1 LFQSHYKQLVPGHGP
16 AVEGEQTGRAYF
28 KRMYDYLEDFYGH
41 LLEVKSGQKN
51 ADEVA
56 SHMLH
61 SPYATLD
68 KTRMVQRNINKF
80 LTGRWYSMQLSL
92 TQRKIAGLIRM
103 IPEHLQNPPLSS
115 FKKGGISCTQ
125 FIILRRSHD
134 VTPLLKKGVR
144 GDLDKDALKP
154 LCST

>member
-1 LFQSHYKQLVPGHGP
+1 
-16 AVEGEQTGRAYF
+16 
-28 KRMYDYLEDFYGH
+28 
-41 LLEVKSGQKN
+41 
-51 ADEVA
+51 
-56 SHMLH
+56 
-61 SPYATLD
+61 
-68 KTRMVQRNINKF
+68 
-80 LTGRWYSMQLSL
+80 MQLSL

-125 FIILRRSHD
+125 FIILRRSHG
-134 VTPLLKKGVR
+134 VTPLLKRGQ

>member
-1 LFQSHYKQLVPGHGP
+1 
-16 AVEGEQTGRAYF
+16 
-28 KRMYDYLEDFYGH
+28 
-41 LLEVKSGQKN
+41 
-51 ADEVA
+51 
-56 SHMLH
+56 
-61 SPYATLD
+61 
-68 KTRMVQRNINKF
+68 
-80 LTGRWYSMQLSL
+80 MQLSL
-92 TQRKIAGLIRM
+92 TQRKIAGLI
-103 IPEHLQNPPLSS
+103 EHLQNPPLSS